1 MRIVG
6 LPIVC
11 LVLVVAIAIK
21 AGTAASRPP
30 DIEPLPE
37 QTTAR
42 PDIPQDTLTKADKL
56 EIPYMRGVTRPLEPV
71 MRIAN
76 ATPEPSLPLLPV
88 VARSASRQWHDPNS
102 IKVANNSQDR
112 QIKNSQPKKVREAKK
127 VRETKK
133 SKNAEPS
140 KAIVDLRPCR
150 RPEGFAG
157 LLWALN
163 LSPGCDS

>member
-1 MRIVG
+1 MRVVG

-11 LVLVVAIAIK
+11 LVLLAAIAIK

-42 PDIPQDTLTKADKL
+42 PDVPHDTLTKADKL
-56 EIPYMRGVTRPLEPV
+56 EIPYMRGVTRPVEQVTRP
-71 MRIAN
+71 AN
-76 ATPEPSLPLLPV
+76 ATPGPSLPRPLV
-88 VARSASRQWHDPNS
+88 VAKVATRQRHDPNP
-102 IKVANNSQDR
+102 IKVANNSQDQR
-112 QIKNSQPKKVREAKK
+112 IKSSPPEKARDA
-127 VRETKK
+127 KK
-133 SKNAEPS
+133 SKKVEPP
-140 KAIVDLRPCR
+140 KPMVDLRPCR

-157 LLWALN
+157 LLRALN

>member
-1 MRIVG
+1 MRVVG

-11 LVLVVAIAIK
+11 LVLLAAIAIK

-30 DIEPLPE
+30 DIEPLLE

-42 PDIPQDTLTKADKL
+42 PDVPHDTLTKADKL
-56 EIPYMRGVTRPLEPV
+56 EIPYMRGVTRPVEPV
-71 MRIAN
+71 MRLAN
-76 ATPEPSLPLLPV
+76 ATPEPSLPRPLV
-88 VARSASRQWHDPNS
+88 VAKVASRQRHDPNP
-102 IKVANNSQDR
+102 IKVTNNSQDR
-112 QIKNSQPKKVREAKK
+112 QIKSSQPKKVGEAKK